1 MIHVTRLNNEEF
13 IVNADLI
20 EFIEKTPDTVLT
32 LITGKKLMVRESSDE
47 IVQRVLDYRRLAGT
61 VHVGPPVCAIAGE
74 TGQDMAA

>member
-32 LITGKKLMVRESSDE
+32 LITGKKIMVRETSDE
-47 IVQRVLDYRRLAGT
+47 IVHRVLEYRRQAGLL
-61 VHVGPPVCAIAGE
+61 HLGPAVCALDEQAE
-74 TGQDMAA
+74 QDKAA

>member
-32 LITGKKLMVRESSDE
+32 LVTGKKLMVRESSDE
-47 IVQRVLDYRRLAGT
+47 IVQRILEYRKSAGML
-61 VHVGPPVCAIAGE
+61 HLGPAVCALDTEAE
-74 TGQDMAA
+74 EQKAA

>member
-32 LITGKKLMVRESSDE
+32 LITGKKLMVLESSDE
-47 IVQRVLDYRRLAGT
+47 VVQRVLDYRRMAG
-61 VHVGPPVCAIAGE
+61 VPHLGPAVGAMEEHAE
-74 TGQDMAA
+74 QEKAA

>member
-32 LITGKKLMVRESSDE
+32 LVTGKKLMVRESSDE
-47 IVQRVLDYRRLAGT
+47 IVQRVLDYRRRAGML
-61 VHVGPPVCAIAGE
+61 HVGPAVCTLEENADQE
-74 TGQDMAA
+74 KAA